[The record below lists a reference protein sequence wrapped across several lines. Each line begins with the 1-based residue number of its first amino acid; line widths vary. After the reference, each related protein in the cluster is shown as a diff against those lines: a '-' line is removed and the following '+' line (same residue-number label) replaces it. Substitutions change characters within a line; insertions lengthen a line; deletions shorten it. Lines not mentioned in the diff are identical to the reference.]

1 MPGGPPD
8 APTIPRD
15 VGALPCAEVPMPV
28 AVDRADLL
36 EALAHAAASPVR
48 DWRWIDALLDDYL
61 AMVRGT

>member
-1 MPGGPPD
+1 
-8 APTIPRD
+8 
-15 VGALPCAEVPMPV
+15 MPV